1 VTGEYQVLSRKNI
14 WLIIIFLG
22 LTIVFLLVSCN
33 NSSSD
38 NREVD
43 YKLQK
48 QCGEDSYKFF
58 KKTYDDSF
66 EGFYE
71 NHYNKKLNKCFIVV
85 NNNKIY
91 WKSFYDVNESK
102 LQGLFTPD
110 GVSCFVFE
118 KKCESQ
124 SREEWDSLVKPY
136 MEE

>member
-1 VTGEYQVLSRKNI
+1 MKGIDMKKIRSVISLSFLVL
-14 WLIIIFLG
+14 
-22 LTIVFLLVSCN
+22 FLLVGCEKF
-33 NSSSD
+33 SSN

-48 QCGEDSYKFF
+48 QCGEDSERFF
-58 KKTYDDSF
+58 KKTYNDLF
-66 EGFYE
+66 EGFHE

-85 NNNKIY
+85 NNTKSY

-102 LQGLFTPD
+102 LHGLYTPD

-118 KKCESQ
+118 KKCESK
-124 SREEWDSLVKPY
+124 SEEEWDKLVKPY

>member
-1 VTGEYQVLSRKNI
+1 MKRFSSVISLLFIVL
-14 WLIIIFLG
+14 L
-22 LTIVFLLVSCN
+22 LLVSCEK
-33 NSSSD
+33 SSSD
-38 NREVD
+38 NRELD

-48 QCGEDSYKFF
+48 QCGEDSQRFF
-58 KKTYDDSF
+58 KKTYNSSF

-102 LQGLFTPD
+102 LHGLFSPD

-118 KKCESQ
+118 KKCETKT
-124 SREEWDSLVKPY
+124 REEWDSLVKPY